1 MNFYQVSLFVTEN
14 IQINILS
21 NEIHFENILNLASAL
36 LDSLNIK
43 HNLKQIKANA
53 LKIFSRKIGVFSK
66 TINLYS
72 NTLANFNVIVVLA
85 N

>member
-1 MNFYQVSLFVTEN
+1 MDLV
-14 IQINILS
+14 
-21 NEIHFENILNLASAL
+21 
-36 LDSLNIK
+36 
-43 HNLKQIKANA
+43 KQIKANA